1 MVVQYRGW
9 KERGSDGEFGMDMC
23 TLGNEENVYVRPFS
37 LFSLSKVLATLPN
50 YCSHLL
56 LFKMDNQ
63 RGPIV

>member
-1 MVVQYRGW
+1 MSMISHPREASLGLW
-9 KERGSDGEFGMDMC
+9 GMGKMSMFGP
-23 TLGNEENVYVRPFS
+23 LS

-56 LFKMDNQ
+56 LFKMDNL

>member
-1 MVVQYRGW
+1 MISHPREASLGLW
-9 KERGSDGEFGMDMC
+9 GMGKMSMFGP
-23 TLGNEENVYVRPFS
+23 LS

-56 LFKMDNQ
+56 LFKMDNL